1 MSKGG
6 KSQTSTQ
13 TSTTMIDPAARAAYL
28 SNLDLA
34 RQTASGLG
42 TQQFAGFTPEYQQAE
57 QKAYDISM
65 KPFGAEDIAAFQ
77 NPYENAV
84 VQQSLQD
91 IDQARQMQALRDA
104 QSATAAKAFGGS
116 RYGVQ
121 AALSDEAALREA
133 ARTSAGLRSAGYG
146 QAAQL
151 AQQARGINLVGLQNA
166 MNLGLT
172 RQQFQQ
178 MQLDAA
184 RNAPLQRLAIQ
195 QSALSAQPA
204 NLGGTSTGT
213 MTQPMTRN
221 VGAGLFGGALAGA
234 KLGSMIPGIGT
245 GIGAIGGGLLGGL
258 FG

>member
-6 KSQTSTQ
+6 RNQTSTQ
-13 TSTTMIDPAARAAYL
+13 TTMIDPAARAAYL

-34 RQTASGLG
+34 RSTAGGLG
-42 TQQFAGFTPEYQQAE
+42 VQQFAGFDPMYQAAE
-57 QKAYDISM
+57 QKSYELSM

-77 NPYENAV
+77 NPYESEV

-91 IDQARQMQALRDA
+91 IERSRQMASLQDA
-104 QSATAAKAFGGS
+104 SRATAAKAFGGS

-121 AALSDEAALREA
+121 EALTNEAALREA
-133 ARTSAGLRSAGYG
+133 ARTAAGLRSAGFG

-151 AQQARGINLVGLQNA
+151 AQAARGMNLQGLQNA

-172 RQQFQQ
+172 RQQYAQ
-178 MQLDAA
+178 MQMDAQ
-184 RNAPLQRLAIQ
+184 RNLPLQQLAIQ
-195 QSALSAQPA
+195 QAAMSAQPA
-204 NLGGTSTGT
+204 NLGSTSTT
-213 MTQPMTRN
+213 SQPMQRN
-221 VGAGLFGGALAGA
+221 VGSGLLGGALAGA